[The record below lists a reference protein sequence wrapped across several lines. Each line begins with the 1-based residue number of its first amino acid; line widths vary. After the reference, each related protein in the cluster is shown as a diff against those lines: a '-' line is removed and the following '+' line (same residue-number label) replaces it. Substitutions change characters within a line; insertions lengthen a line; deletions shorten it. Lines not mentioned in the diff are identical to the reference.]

1 MNDQDREDLKSLA
14 PINETVGYAKRTC
27 KCGNIIPKNEP
38 HFAQTIHVGR
48 QGYPKRINYCLA
60 CAVAELKQFQR
71 GIAFALED
79 AEKLLKEHPE
89 VTNRKTLQKI
99 KNGTALQPEE
109 EGI

>member
-1 MNDQDREDLKSLA
+1 
-14 PINETVGYAKRTC
+14 
-27 KCGNIIPKNEP
+27 
-38 HFAQTIHVGR
+38 
-48 QGYPKRINYCLA
+48 
-60 CAVAELKQFQR
+60 LKQFQR